1 MTEKTPSS
9 TPARRRPSVK
19 KKNDSQS
26 HDQAPQ
32 MSLELWPDTVRGV
45 PNAALRGA
53 LFSISQIRP
62 IAKKRELV
70 AAVDGIEVRVKG
82 ERFNQNDL
90 DVWEMLLHLARERPL
105 GNRVE
110 FTANDLLKALDRKL
124 GGTQHDQL
132 KEEITRLRS
141 GTVEVT
147 WTKEGKTFGGGLISE
162 YFYDDNN
169 QSYVV
174 VFSEKMLSLYEGGY
188 THIDWQQ
195 RKLLGGNN
203 LAKWLHGFYAS
214 HAAPYP
220 YKVETIRKL
229 CGSKDDQRL
238 GDFRKLLRSALEKLV
253 TLGAIISWNIEPKTD
268 LVTVVKTPSASQQR
282 HLQRKRLK
290 GDADAFD
297 LSGA

>member
-19 KKNDSQS
+19 KKIDPPGP
-26 HDQAPQ
+26 DQAPQ

-162 YFYDDNN
+162 YFYDDSN

-174 VFSEKMLSLYEGGY
+174 IFSEKMLSLYEGGY

-238 GDFRKLLRSALEKLV
+238 GDFRKLLRIALEKLV
-253 TLGAIISWNIEPKTD
+253 TLGAIISWNIESKTD

-297 LSGA
+297 LPGA

>member
-1 MTEKTPSS
+1 MTEKIPSS

-19 KKNDSQS
+19 KKIDSPGP
-26 HDQAPQ
+26 DQAPQ

-162 YFYDDNN
+162 YFYDDSN

-174 VFSEKMLSLYEGGY
+174 IFSEKMLSLYEGGY

-238 GDFRKLLRSALEKLV
+238 GDFRKLLRIALEKLV
-253 TLGAIISWNIEPKTD
+253 TLGAIISWNIESKTD

-297 LSGA
+297 LPGA

>member
-1 MTEKTPSS
+1 
-9 TPARRRPSVK
+9 
-19 KKNDSQS
+19 
-26 HDQAPQ
+26 

-62 IAKKRELV
+62 VAKKRELV

-174 VFSEKMLSLYEGGY
+174 IFSEKMLSLYEGGY

-203 LAKWLHGFYAS
+203 LAKWLHGFYSS

-238 GDFRKLLRSALEKLV
+238 GDFRKLLRVALEKLV
-253 TLGAIISWNIEPKTD
+253 TLGAIISWNIEAKTD
-268 LVTVVKTPSASQQR
+268 LVTVVKTPSGSQQR

-290 GDADAFD
+290 ENSDEFAP
-297 LSGA
+297 SGT

>member
-19 KKNDSQS
+19 KKIDSPS
-26 HDQAPQ
+26 PDQAPQ

-162 YFYDDNN
+162 YFYDDSN

-174 VFSEKMLSLYEGGY
+174 IFSEKMLSLYEGGY

-238 GDFRKLLRSALEKLV
+238 GDFRKLLRIALEKLV
-253 TLGAIISWNIEPKTD
+253 TLGAIISWNIESKTD

-297 LSGA
+297 LPGA